1 MKILHNQWWKNFQ
14 LAHHSQSS
22 QRREETKMCKQEVPS
37 DPSADG
43 LETLFPGVSKVSLFR
58 VERTYSSICLHVESS
73 LPLSQLKKEIENEC
87 TSLCGSIISLL
98 LSDCDFPRAVLYRSG
113 KERRTRLL
121 LFPFLKKL
129 VLALTTSSNLP
140 SSVDRSFCLIPPG
153 RRYGN
158 QCLGYLPLSI
168 PTLCDF
174 LS

>member
-1 MKILHNQWWKNFQ
+1 MALSPYKHAGNQ
-14 LAHHSQSS
+14 
-22 QRREETKMCKQEVPS
+22 TK
-37 DPSADG
+37 
-43 LETLFPGVSKVSLFR
+43 LFR
-58 VERTYSSICLHVESS
+58 VELTYSSICLHVESS
-73 LPLSQLKKEIENEC
+73 LPLSQLKKEIENSC

-113 KERRTRLL
+113 KERRT